1 MSVRRISGFVALTFL
16 VNFSA
21 VGATGAAAAKKVHIP
36 AVHPPTTA
44 QHSEFVVETNKLG
57 QVTRA
62 TKVTRSNDSH
72 FNAMTYGNTLQAYI
86 RTPDGKAIAGVYK
99 LSYDYNPKNQKITR
113 TVALVRMGG
122 VNPNAPGAVI
132 VEAGK
137 LQAEQHQQQ
146 AASAEASALP
156 GLHQMTRHH
165 H

>member
-1 MSVRRISGFVALTFL
+1 VKIRRIIGIVAVVFLTSVGFADAT
-16 VNFSA
+16 SA
-21 VGATGAAAAKKVHIP
+21 ATTTKAVP
-36 AVHPPTTA
+36 VVHPPTA
-44 QHSEFVVETNKLG
+44 HEHSEFVVETNKLG

-86 RTPDGKAIAGVYK
+86 RTPDGKAIAGVYR
-99 LSYDYNPKNQKITR
+99 LTYDYNPANQKITR
-113 TVALVRMGG
+113 GVALLRMGG

-132 VEAGK
+132 VEERK
-137 LQAEQHQQQ
+137 LEAEQREKQ
-146 AASAEASALP
+146 AATAETSTLP

>member
-1 MSVRRISGFVALTFL
+1 MDVRRLTGSLLAAMLASFA
-16 VNFSA
+16 SA
-21 VGATGAAAAKKVHIP
+21 GATAATTKPVVP
-36 AVHPPTTA
+36 VVHPPRTHE
-44 QHSEFVVETNKLG
+44 HSEFVVETNKLG

-86 RTPDGKAIAGVYK
+86 RTPDGKAIAGVYR
-99 LSYDYNPKNQKITR
+99 LTYDYNPANQKITR
-113 TVALVRMGG
+113 GVALLRMGG

-132 VEAGK
+132 VEERK
-137 LQAEQHQQQ
+137 LEAEQQEKQ
-146 AASAEASALP
+146 AAAAEASALP